1 MYPAQASTDGG
12 SQSRTSFNEKA
23 LQRPRKFD
31 IKGFLSKLWGLPL
44 FVICGQLILQIAAWG
59 FFAYIQS
66 RGFLPLPRRFQGD
79 RSADWYRPL
88 TWLSTQ
94 ISAGLAGLSC
104 YLFALGIQQSIT
116 LHLHGEGMPMP
127 KFILSIQIA
136 RRSFI
141 GDLKKLKLTALSLAV
156 MLVTGAQTAGWSNL
170 ITPQFLDFESSITG
184 RELDLS
190 STLLQS
196 SLPDPVHKK
205 CVFDNSN
212 NPAFTVGQTESGY
225 AAVNQDLDF
234 PASVI
239 LLGQSFV
246 SSTGG
251 ILPLTFGNVTSDSWF
266 SNQTTL
272 PATLSIHGVLPN
284 DLSVEYS
291 ISQQGYTA
299 DVSCQFQDLK
309 KDTTPSLDIETSPLE
324 DEDGTVQDIN
334 SIIMSSDCAG
344 PGSPDGPLNLQTVEA
359 SLESGSGHVSMIVCG
374 GSGQSYT
381 LIFSGAGLYD
391 FVKTMV
397 CTLTPKITKVLVN
410 YSNGNSSD
418 DSYNN
423 GFLNSTVIDTQTLS
437 GGSPDLD
444 GPASLSAVAT
454 IYNMMQFSQGK
465 TTNIVGD
472 QLTSLILNSNLGDDA
487 ILPAMEE
494 YLRGVTEYS
503 GSVFR
508 ACLSVTGEDA
518 PFLAAGVPSALTIP
532 VGKGS
537 FDTEFLGWEISITTS
552 LVQIPGTLI
561 AIATIYIVLAAVAR
575 HSGDQKGK
583 AFDPANTLDLVS
595 ASAIGGLC
603 DVFTGTEEDRIKES
617 EAIHIVLEDVEGRGP
632 MFQGRA
638 IWKDGQGHV

>member
-1 MYPAQASTDGG
+1 MYPAQSSTDGG

-23 LQRPRKFD
+23 LPRPWKFD

-196 SLPDPVHKK
+196 SLPDPVHQN

-225 AAVNQDLDF
+225 AAVNQDLEF

-266 SNQTTL
+266 PNQTTL
-272 PATLSIHGVLPN
+272 PATLSIHGDLPN

-299 DVSCQFQDLK
+299 DVSCQFQDLE

-324 DEDGTVQDIN
+324 DEDGTVLDIN
-334 SIIMSSDCAG
+334 SIIMSSDCTG
-344 PGSPDGPLNLQTVEA
+344 PRSPDGPLNLQTVEA
-359 SLESGSGHVSMIVCG
+359 SLGSGSGHVLMIVCG

-391 FVKTMV
+391 FVKTTV
-397 CTLTPKITKVLVN
+397 CTLTPKITKVLVD
-410 YSNGNSSD
+410 YSNDNSSD
-418 DSYNN
+418 DSYND
-423 GFLNSTVIDTQTLS
+423 FLNSTVIDTQTLS

-444 GPASLSAVAT
+444 GPAGLSAVAT
-454 IYNMMQFSQGK
+454 IYNMMHYSQGK
-465 TTNIVGD
+465 STNIVGD
-472 QLTSLILNSNLGDDA
+472 QLTSLILNGNLVVQ
-487 ILPAMEE
+487 EE

-508 ACLSVTGEDA
+508 ACLSVTGENA
-518 PFLAAGVPSALTIP
+518 PFRPAGVPNTLTIP
-532 VGKGS
+532 VGKSS
-537 FDTEFLGWEISITTS
+537 FDTEFLGWEISTTTS

-595 ASAIGGLC
+595 ASAIGGLR
-603 DVFTGTEEDRIKES
+603 DVFTGTEEDRVKES